1 VQRTVSCRLEANVED
16 EADLVLGVA
25 VARGPEVAQ
34 EALAVTLDGALLE
47 VREVVTDHGG
57 RLHLVDRVPSGSLA
71 VAYDA
76 TVVGRADIPSVEE
89 IDAVRYLR
97 PSRYC
102 ESDRLGAY
110 ARSEFR
116 ELDGLALL
124 DAVSSWVGQRVAYVA
139 GSSRPTDGAV
149 STLLSREG
157 VCRDFAHLVVALLR
171 ACDVPARVTAVYAPG
186 LEPMDFHAVAEAL
199 IGGQWLV
206 VDATCLAP
214 RGTLVRIVTGRD
226 AADTAFLTSTGG
238 ALELRSLDV
247 VATSDSDLPADDLF
261 SPTHLR

>member
-1 VQRTVSCRLEANVED
+1 VSCRLEASAVD
-16 EADLVLGVA
+16 EVDLVLGVA
-25 VARGPEVAQ
+25 VARGPEVAH
-34 EALAVTLDGALLE
+34 ESLTVTLDGAPLE
-47 VREVVTDHGG
+47 VREVAAGHGA
-57 RLHLVDRVPSGSLA
+57 RLHLVDRVPSGSLV

-76 TVVGRADIPSVEE
+76 SVVGRAEAPSVEE
-89 IDAVRYLR
+89 IDTVRFRR

-102 ESDRLGAY
+102 ESDKLGAY

-116 ELDGLALL
+116 DLDGLALL
-124 DAVSSWVGQRVAYVA
+124 EAVSSWVGQRVAYVA

-171 ACDVPARVTAVYAPG
+171 ACDVPARVASVYAPG
-186 LEPMDFHAVAEAL
+186 LEPMDFHAVAEAFV
-199 IGGQWLV
+199 GGRWLL

-214 RGTLVRIVTGRD
+214 RSTLVRIVTGLD

-238 ALELRSLDV
+238 SLELVSLEV
-247 VATSDSDLPADDLF
+247 GATSDGELPADDLF
-261 SPTHLR
+261 ALAELR